1 MPLTNSLFEKLR
13 QRANYRCEYCHYPEI
28 LSSAPLSVEHIYP
41 RSLGGTDNLENL
53 ALACRR
59 CNERRYNFMTATDP
73 ETNEI
78 VSLFNPRQDVWSD
91 HFIWSVDALEIIG
104 RTAIGRATCQR
115 LDLNDDRRKEPF
127 IKNARKQWFLAGFHP
142 SIDDPRLSSD

>member
-1 MPLTNSLFEKLR
+1 
-13 QRANYRCEYCHYPEI
+13 
-28 LSSAPLSVEHIYP
+28 
-41 RSLGGTDNLENL
+41 
-53 ALACRR
+53 
-59 CNERRYNFMTATDP
+59 MTATDP
-73 ETNEI
+73 ETNEM
-78 VSLFNPRQDVWSD
+78 VSLFNPRQEVWSD

-127 IKNARKQWFLAGFHP
+127 IKNARKQWLLAGFHP